1 MRQLFTILLLSLS
14 CLILAQ
20 EKPDSITA
28 IIKDADTGAPIQ
40 YASVYV
46 SSSCGTISNYDGEFC
61 LQCLPSD
68 VLRISCIGYQRVSVK
83 ASELPGVI
91 RMKPIAT
98 ELKEVTVMRGD
109 DILYRLV
116 TKMQKEARKNRK
128 AEAQYFLRMTTQYMG
143 TDELAEA
150 FMSAKSCV
158 QIRDITFHSG
168 NRGQLKE
175 NVLEGPSL
183 TGLGRSNMHIFLR
196 LSPVLVNF
204 DIWDFTFVPAD
215 IILRRMKNLYELS
228 CVKFTEEDGTEISK
242 IKVTANP
249 SLIDS
254 HPMLDGTLYVDRKKC
269 RLLRFDGEIHGLQ
282 IAMYDQA
289 REQYLVSKVQYTMHV
304 DYRHDHG
311 FTEIASMSG
320 TLNKDSVTVRQL
332 LFNIGDKNL
341 KFNKSVRVKDNMI
354 RAIDEVGFDSVLWTM
369 SNIVKRTQAEERIA
383 FKDEA
388 FRSFRKSKYN
398 TAPTEQEK
406 NANIYLSNAIRQ
418 LMGNTMSLQRGLPPQ
433 NQSETKMKKSKSRS
447 AITKKR

>member
-20 EKPDSITA
+20 EKTDSITA

-143 TDELAEA
+143 TDELVEA

-228 CVKFTEEDGTEISK
+228 CIRFTEEDGTEISK

-249 SLIDS
+249 AITTT
-254 HPMLDGTLYVDRKKC
+254 HPMLDGILYVDRKKC

-282 IAMYDQA
+282 IALYDQA